1 MKKTR
6 LFITVPLA
14 AALLCSCSGNKKEV
28 TDFAADFA
36 RKVQAGQVDSLK
48 MVYPQI
54 EDADSIAVTFVAD
67 SLRVD
72 DTDKDGVYN
81 VSYGNGVA
89 VTVRMDGDGRMTVLD
104 SRGLFA
110 YPKEKE
116 QFARKTGALKGD
128 LTDVE
133 KAKRMVI
140 VDLMAEDIYSRYSDK
155 RKNAIVNLG
164 LTITKDIMFMM
175 DEGAAHYTLKNTT
188 DRPIKGS
195 EYTVT
200 WEDSYIG
207 SGIEDTSYR
216 TETGKDIPANGTVKF
231 PFAFTGHAGSSISK
245 ITMKELSNKEF
256 MADYTPVG
264 NEYEAYVKEHG
275 DEVSAAGKKLSD
287 GPYHIQGKLGGKYSV
302 HITLDKGMK
311 QGSYYYDK
319 MGPSARLELKV
330 LDFNPKT
337 GKLILEEHNDKGQVT
352 GTFTGTL
359 SSTGFVGQMT
369 SYQGKIYDF
378 KMTVTE

>member
-72 DTDKDGVYN
+72 DTDKEGVYN

-110 YPKEKE
+110 YPK
-116 QFARKTGALKGD
+116 TGALNGD
-128 LTDVE
+128 LTDAE
-133 KAKRMVI
+133 KAKRMAI

-164 LTITKDIMFMM
+164 LTITKDIMFRM
-175 DEGAAHYTLKNTT
+175 DEGAGYYTLKNTT
-188 DRPIKGS
+188 DRPIKGN
-195 EYTVT
+195 EYTIT
-200 WEDSYIG
+200 WEDVHMMSL
-207 SGIEDTSYR
+207 EDDTRYR

-231 PFAFTGHAGSSISK
+231 PVEFTEYAGSSISK
-245 ITMKELSNKEF
+245 ITMKELSNEEF
-256 MADYTPVG
+256 MAGYTPVG

-275 DEVSAAGKKLSD
+275 DEVSAAGRKLSD
-287 GPYHIQGKLGGKYSV
+287 GPYHIQGKLDGKYAV

-337 GKLILEEHNDKGQVT
+337 GKLILEEHNDMGQVT

-378 KMTVTE
+378 NMTVTD

>member
-1 MKKTR
+1 M
-6 LFITVPLA
+6 FITVPLA

-36 RKVQAGQVDSLK
+36 RKVQSGQVDSLK

-72 DTDKDGVYN
+72 DTDKEGVYN

-116 QFARKTGALKGD
+116 QFAIKTGALNGD
-128 LTDVE
+128 LTDAE

-175 DEGAAHYTLKNTT
+175 DEGAGHYTLKNTT

-207 SGIEDTSYR
+207 SGIEDTRYR

-245 ITMKELSNKEF
+245 ITMKELSNEEF
-256 MADYTPVG
+256 MAGYTPVG
-264 NEYEAYVKEHG
+264 NEYEAYVK
-275 DEVSAAGKKLSD
+275 DTA
-287 GPYHIQGKLGGKYSV
+287 
-302 HITLDKGMK
+302 T
-311 QGSYYYDK
+311 
-319 MGPSARLELKV
+319 R
-330 LDFNPKT
+330 
-337 GKLILEEHNDKGQVT
+337 
-352 GTFTGTL
+352 
-359 SSTGFVGQMT
+359 
-369 SYQGKIYDF
+369 
-378 KMTVTE
+378 

>member
-72 DTDKDGVYN
+72 DTDKEGVYN

-116 QFARKTGALKGD
+116 QFARKTGALNGD
-128 LTDVE
+128 LTDAE
-133 KAKRMVI
+133 KAKRMAI

-164 LTITKDIMFMM
+164 LTITKDIMFRM
-175 DEGAAHYTLKNTT
+175 DEGAGHYTLK
-188 DRPIKGS
+188 
-195 EYTVT
+195 
-200 WEDSYIG
+200 
-207 SGIEDTSYR
+207 
-216 TETGKDIPANGTVKF
+216 
-231 PFAFTGHAGSSISK
+231 
-245 ITMKELSNKEF
+245 L
-256 MADYTPVG
+256 
-264 NEYEAYVKEHG
+264 
-275 DEVSAAGKKLSD
+275 
-287 GPYHIQGKLGGKYSV
+287 
-302 HITLDKGMK
+302 
-311 QGSYYYDK
+311 
-319 MGPSARLELKV
+319 
-330 LDFNPKT
+330 
-337 GKLILEEHNDKGQVT
+337 
-352 GTFTGTL
+352 
-359 SSTGFVGQMT
+359 
-369 SYQGKIYDF
+369 
-378 KMTVTE
+378 